1 MRKILIGGLGVA
13 GLLATVLA
21 LASSPATSQMV
32 VAFQTDTQPGEYT
45 VSWSTRGGCDPS
57 RPNADTTLA
66 TDGATGARSAT
77 VSVPG
82 TAAATATVQDARG
95 TEGDPGSTIGNEV
108 EFSVAVAQHCTYDYS
123 VTFTSSLGGSKGIS
137 CAVGY
142 DINDAGA
149 VAGTRDGVLTFVE
162 VPGTFA
168 DEIEFNVEDG
178 DGDATNGDESICNEV
193 AKISVDVK
201 RPKVPD
207 VKDRDSDNDKTE
219 LIPDQPH
226 SGAIL
231 NTTFTVGAQQVTA
244 KNAPTN
250 DECATVSEETEVDDV
265 LDNNNGRDSTD
276 DDTVGAVLT
285 VVKTPLSDGTHT
297 CAYDVGAIV
306 PAGFEPR
313 SRYSEG
319 SRVVS
324 YGLGDKVIPDR
335 GDIDGDGVNEDDAVT
350 GEDTDTDA
358 DTVPATLDDCGVTVV
373 RTDTDSDL
381 TTTGDQTSGIV
392 GGKGGPCVTAD
403 LVVALRMMYILQN
416 VVGDSGGANA
426 RYSLTL
432 DKECAIPHDLPANL
446 TGTVVGGIQTTKAVT
461 VVELKEGFFNISAA
475 VMGRGATDIDEYE
488 RTFAPRYALN
498 KDGEACSFTAAVSHL
513 PDNCD
518 AAEESISANAVTG
531 SDSHGRVIVT
541 FDIGCS
547 DDAADDE
554 ADADDGAADDMGDM
568 DDDAAEADDDMGD
581 MGDDD
586 ADDMGP
592 PADEPT
598 G

>member
-32 VAFQTDTQPGEYT
+32 VAFQTDTQPGKYT
-45 VSWSTRGGCDPS
+45 VSWSTQGGCDPS

-66 TDGATGARSAT
+66 TDGATGARSGT
-77 VSVPG
+77 VSVPSG
-82 TAAATATVQDARG
+82 TAGTAVVTDQIA
-95 TEGDPGSTIGNEV
+95 GSAV
-108 EFSVAVAQHCTYDYS
+108 EFSIAVAAHCTYAYS
-123 VTFTSSLGGSKGIS
+123 VAFTSSVGGSKDIS

-142 DINDAGA
+142 TISGGSP
-149 VAGTRDGVLTFVE
+149 VPGTRDGVLTFTE

-168 DEIEFNVEDG
+168 DEIVLAVEDG
-178 DGDATNGDESICNEV
+178 DGTPGDAICNEV
-193 AKISVDVK
+193 AKISVNVERPETTNDDDEDV
-201 RPKVPD
+201 PY
-207 VKDRDSDNDKTE
+207 
-219 LIPDQPH
+219 QPH

-231 NTTFTVGAQQVTA
+231 NTTFTAGAQQVTSN
-244 KNAPTN
+244 NAPTN
-250 DECATVSEETEVDDV
+250 DECETVSAETEVDDQDTTV
-265 LDNNNGRDSTD
+265 GRDATN
-276 DDTVGAVLT
+276 DDTVGATLT

-297 CAYDVGAIV
+297 CAYDVGVIV
-306 PAGFEPR
+306 PAGFEAR
-313 SRYSEG
+313 VKNSEG

-324 YGLGDKVIPDR
+324 YGLGNKLVADR
-335 GDIDGDGVNEDDAVT
+335 GDIDGDGVNEDDTAT

-358 DTVPATLDDCGVTVV
+358 DTVPATLADCGATVV
-373 RTDTDSDL
+373 TADTDLDL
-381 TTTGDQTSGIV
+381 DTTADQTTGVV
-392 GGKGGPCVTAD
+392 GGAGGPCVTSS
-403 LVVALRMMYILQN
+403 LRVALRMMYILQN

-432 DKECAIPHDLPANL
+432 DKECAIPHDLPKNL

-475 VMGRGATDIDEYE
+475 VMGRGATDVDEYE
-488 RTFAPRYALN
+488 RTFAPRFALN

-518 AAEESISANAVTG
+518 AAEDSISANAVTG

-568 DDDAAEADDDMGD
+568 DDDAAEADDDADMGD
-581 MGDDD
+581 MGDGD